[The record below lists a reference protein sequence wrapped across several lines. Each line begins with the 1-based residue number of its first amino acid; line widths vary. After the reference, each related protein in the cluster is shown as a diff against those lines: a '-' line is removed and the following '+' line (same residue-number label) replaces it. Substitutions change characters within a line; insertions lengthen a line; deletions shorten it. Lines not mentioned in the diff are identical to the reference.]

1 MTARFPLPLQAELQ
15 DDGKKWRLLAPFSFL
30 DPAQGWLDVPAGFV
44 TDFASTRPLR
54 TIAVCGFLLAQ
65 LLTLLPW
72 PWLSP
77 AALLVGV
84 CALIL
89 YAAVVGYG
97 HPAAALHDWLYATGQ
112 LPRAA
117 ADAAF
122 RQALLACG
130 VARWR
135 SWLMW
140 AGVRLGG
147 ARRYRPREVEP
158 DPPLPQPPELNKPP
172 RKRFFYAWRSA
183 K

>member
-1 MTARFPLPLQAELQ
+1 MTHRLPQPLQAELQ
-15 DDGKKWRLLAPFSFL
+15 SDGKKWRLLAPFSFL
-30 DPAQGWLDVPAGFV
+30 DPAHGWLDVPSGFV

-54 TIAVCGFLLAQ
+54 TIAVTGFVLALLLAV
-65 LLTLLPW
+65 LPW
-72 PWLSP
+72 PWLSH
-77 AALLVGV
+77 AAHLVGV
-84 CALIL
+84 AALVL

-97 HPAAALHDWLYATGQ
+97 HPAAALHDWLYATAM
-112 LPRAA
+112 LPRAD
-117 ADAAF
+117 ADRAF
-122 RQALLACG
+122 RQALRSCG

-147 ARRYRPREVEP
+147 ARRYRPAARELV
-158 DPPLPQPPELNKPP
+158 PPIPPPPELNKPP